1 MSLLAEPTDQ
11 AARERIRTDHDHTL
25 FVEAGAGTGKTTA
38 LVRRVAELVVTGRVT
53 NARQLAAIT
62 FTEAAAAELRDRVRE
77 QLEAEVG
84 RLDLDDEQR
93 ARVASV
99 LDDVDEITLT
109 TLHGFASRLLG
120 EFPLEAG
127 LPPGFEVED
136 EIEASVRFDRR
147 WRDLLDDLH
156 LDPELRPVLARALAL
171 RLPLS
176 RLAEVADVFD
186 DNWDRLGPGG
196 VDRSLSPVDVAG
208 VVDPLQAA
216 VALAGSCID
225 PEDRLLTHLDDV
237 AAPMARELAALA
249 ALGDAD
255 TLLTA
260 LVRSERLSCANGR
273 QDAWR
278 GAKPEVVAAL
288 AAAEE
293 ERTRL
298 VHDHRSEVLTVL
310 ADRLRRFA
318 LDGAEDRRRLGQ
330 VSYHDLLVHARDLLR
345 RDAAVR
351 TALAQRFTY
360 LLIDEFQDTDPL
372 QIEIAALLAAAEPSQ
387 EPGAWSEIS
396 VVPGKL
402 FFVGDPKQSIY
413 RFRRADI
420 ALYARAQAAFTA
432 DPVRLTANF
441 RSVPDVLTWVN
452 RVFGELIVDDGEAQP
467 PYVDLAPHRMAPGSR
482 PAVFVVGGPVEGQS
496 IGDIREAEARELAEL
511 VHRMRSEGWEVGRD
525 ERRPLR
531 FDDVALL
538 VPTRTPLGQ
547 IERALESE
555 GVPYRIESRSLVFQT
570 DEVRELLAILAA
582 VDDPAD
588 EVAVVAALRSPG
600 LACSD
605 AELADWRLTGG
616 TWRLD
621 GPVPEGREGHPVA
634 LALADLAVLHAR
646 RDWLPVDELV
656 ARVIRERR
664 LVELTL
670 ARRRPRDHWRRYRFL
685 NDAARAF
692 VEAGGTSLAEFVAW
706 VTAQAEGGADRIET
720 VTREGDDD
728 AVRIMTV
735 HGSKGLEFPVVVLAG
750 LNADRDVR
758 APLVTWGESRAEI
771 RFGSQQNGY
780 FETSGYAAVRQS
792 NARFDE
798 AEQRRLLYVAATRAQ
813 DHLVV
818 SLHHKPSNQPSHAQ
832 VLHAICVE
840 CAGLHTRPEPAQL
853 ALVVDPPAPG
863 EPVEPADAAVRWAE
877 ARTDLLH
884 RADAAG
890 VTSPSR
896 LAHVD
901 VTPIAE
907 DDRRVPGRGEGG
919 TARGRAVHAVLQAVS
934 LPGAGDL
941 DDLARREAALEG
953 LADRSDEVA
962 AVARAALA
970 APVVRRALAAPRF
983 WRELAVVA
991 PVEGRLVEGFV
1002 DLAFEADDGN
1012 LVVVDYKTDAARS
1025 PAELEAAAAGYR
1037 LQVAG
1042 YALALARA
1050 TGREV
1055 AEGWLVFA
1063 SPEHATE
1070 KRIDDLPVAVAE
1082 VEALLRG

>member
-1 MSLLAEPTDQ
+1 VSAVLEPTDQ
-11 AARERIRTDHDHTL
+11 AARERIRTDHDTTL

-53 NARQLAAIT
+53 AARQLAAIT

-77 QLEAEVG
+77 QLEEEVG
-84 RLDLDDEQR
+84 RIGRTDEER
-93 ARVASV
+93 ARVESV
-99 LDDVDEITLT
+99 LADVDEITLT

-127 LPPGFEVED
+127 LPPGFEVAD

-156 LDPELRPVLARALAL
+156 QDPELRPVLARALAL

-186 DNWDRLGPGG
+186 DNWDRLGAGG
-196 VDRSLSPVDVAG
+196 VDRTLTPVTIDA
-208 VVDPLQAA
+208 VVGPLTTA
-216 VALAGSCID
+216 VDLAGACID
-225 PEDRLLTHLDDV
+225 PEDKLLTHLEDV
-237 AAPMARELAALA
+237 AAPMARELQALD

-260 LVRSERLSCANGR
+260 LVRSEKLSCGHGK
-273 QDAWR
+273 QDAWK
-278 GAKPEVVAAL
+278 GAKPDVVAAL
-288 AAAEE
+288 AAAED

-298 VHDHRSEVLTVL
+298 IHDHRRQVLTIL
-310 ADRLRRFA
+310 ADRLRTFA
-318 LDGAEDRRRLGQ
+318 TEGAEDRRRRGQ

-345 RDAAVR
+345 ADAEVR
-351 TALAQRFTY
+351 TALAGRFDY
-360 LLIDEFQDTDPL
+360 LLLDEFQDTDPL
-372 QIEIAALLAAAEPSQ
+372 QIEIAALLAAAR
-387 EPGAWSEIS
+387 PGEAPGHWTDID

-420 ALYARAQAAFTA
+420 ALYSQAQTAFEA

-441 RSVPDVLTWVN
+441 RSVPDVLSWVN
-452 RVFGELIVDDGEAQP
+452 RVFGELIVDDGDVQP
-467 PYVDLAPHRMAPGSR
+467 PYVDLDPHRTTPGAR
-482 PAVFVVGGPVEGQS
+482 PAVLVVGGPVEGTS
-496 IGDIREAEARELAEL
+496 IGEVREAEADELAEL
-511 VHRMRSEGWEVGRD
+511 VQRMRAEVWEVGRE
-525 ERRPLR
+525 ERRALR
-531 FDDVALL
+531 YDDVALL

-547 IERALESE
+547 IERALEQH

-605 AELADWRLTGG
+605 TELADWRLAGG
-616 TWRLD
+616 TWDPLRDPPDELA
-621 GPVPEGREGHPVA
+621 GHPVA
-634 LALADLAVLHAR
+634 TALADLKRLHAE
-646 RDWLPVDELV
+646 RDWLPVNEMV
-656 ARVIRERR
+656 ARVVRERR

-685 NDAARAF
+685 TDSARAF

-706 VTAQAEGGADRIET
+706 VTAQADGRADRIET
-720 VTREGDDD
+720 VTREADDD

-735 HGSKGLEFPVVVLAG
+735 HGSKGLEFPVVILTG

-758 APLVTWGESRAEI
+758 APIVSWGEAGPEI
-771 RFGSQQNGY
+771 RFGSKAAGY
-780 FETSGYAAVRQS
+780 FETAGYSTVRES
-792 NARFDE
+792 DERFEE

-818 SLHHKPSNQPSHAQ
+818 SLHHKPAKAPSHAQ
-832 VLHAICVE
+832 LLHGICVE
-840 CAGLHTRPEPAQL
+840 CAALHSSPEAAQL
-853 ALVVDPPAPG
+853 ALAVDPPAAD
-863 EPVEPADAAVRWAE
+863 EPVETAGAADAWAATRAALLARVRSANV
-877 ARTDLLH
+877 A
-884 RADAAG
+884 
-890 VTSPSR
+890 SPSK
-896 LAHVD
+896 LGHD
-901 VTPIAE
+901 ETPVPE
-907 DDRRVPGRGEGG
+907 DEQRVPGRGEGG
-919 TARGRAVHAVLQAVS
+919 SARGRAVHAVLQSVR
-934 LPGAGDL
+934 LPDAGDL
-941 DDLARREAALEG
+941 DDLAAREAASEG
-953 LADRSDEVA
+953 IAPRAEEVA
-962 AVARAALA
+962 AVARHALA
-970 APVVRRALAAPRF
+970 APVVRRAFAAARH

-991 PVEGRLVEGFV
+991 DIEGRLVEGFI
-1002 DLAFEADDGN
+1002 DLAFEDGDGR
-1012 LVVVDYKTDAARS
+1012 LVVVDYKTDVVTT
-1025 PAELEAAAAGYR
+1025 PAEVDRAERHHR
-1037 LQVAG
+1037 LQIGA
-1042 YALALARA
+1042 YAVALARA

-1063 SPEHATE
+1063 GPEGAE
-1070 KRIDDLPVAVAE
+1070 QRQVVDLAAAVAE
-1082 VEALLRG
+1082 VEAELRS